1 MIIGNRKYR
10 KLSASETI
18 EANDVYARKN
28 EPQCVHIDQVG
39 VIIPANC
46 DDDYYRPIGFKFE
59 RKLASDEILVASDEY
74 RRIETNGHVK
84 VERVAP
90 GLIGKPASV
99 GIHRTQS
106 AYWRSTDAD
115 CLVIKGKKY
124 RRLER
129 HDTVGTDDVFIS
141 NDKFEH
147 VELLAVGANVGVSFG
162 YLFRPASTVHPI
174 QYNGRNYWCLASDD
188 ILRDGDRIITAD
200 RNEALH
206 PALIGCRVGPN
217 RFYFRA
223 DYVSK
228 VIHGEYHRK
237 LDAGEILQADDMVL
251 VNAEPAIWQPISQQ
265 IFGQPVAPAKNFFR
279 KIKTNKPMVNILEIK
294 KAGEQQSLRTAIA
307 DRFQIIDNK
316 VQAVRS
322 NLATDTTR
330 ATAAT
335 DIKILSDEILVLI
348 TELER

>member
-10 KLSASETI
+10 KLSASETV
-18 EANDVYARKN
+18 EANDVYARSN

-39 VIIPANC
+39 HIIPTNC

-129 HDTVGTDDVFIS
+129 HDTIGTDDVFIS

-162 YLFRPASTVHPI
+162 YLFRPASTVHSI
-174 QYNGRNYWCLASDD
+174 QYNGRNYWCLAPDD